1 MSMKNNFSNQNSDQP
16 IFAKPSGLLN
26 AAFIETPCPTTWDK
40 MTGDDTV
47 RFCNLCSLNVY
58 NIAAMTD
65 KEAEAVLARGRAQ
78 GKMCALL
85 YRRPDGTIMTDN
97 CPRSLRKIRDASKWV
112 KLKIVAAI
120 ALGMAIFSPAP
131 AQSQNA
137 DSANKVE
144 KKNSPPKNIPM
155 PGGISFRW
163 TDDTLYKE
171 EVSTKVLSKWL
182 DAKSN
187 PQTPVVSFK
196 VDANGVAS
204 GIKIVT
210 SSGSEDIDRAAL
222 KTIAKMSPFE
232 KPPAGCKMPVDI
244 EVRKAEVKS
253 KQTH

>member
-1 MSMKNNFSNQNSDQP
+1 MKQP

-58 NIAAMTD
+58 NIAAMSD
-65 KEAEAVLARGRAQ
+65 REAEAVLARGRAQ

-120 ALGMAIFSPAP
+120 ALGIAIFSPAP

-137 DSANKVE
+137 DSA
-144 KKNSPPKNIPM
+144 KKPVPKEAPPSLPM
-155 PGGISFRW
+155 PGGIAFKW
-163 TDDTLYKE
+163 ADDTFYKD
-171 EVSTKVLSKWL
+171 EVTHIVLAKWL
-182 DAKSN
+182 DGNSN
-187 PQTPVVSFK
+187 PPTPVVSFK
-196 VDANGVAS
+196 IDAKGVAS
-204 GIKIVT
+204 EIKIVT
-210 SSGSEDIDRAAL
+210 SSGSKDIDDAAL

-232 KPPAGCKMPVDI
+232 KPPAGCRMPI
-244 EVRKAEVKS
+244 EIVVRKPEVKGG
-253 KQTH
+253 K

>member
-1 MSMKNNFSNQNSDQP
+1 MKN
-16 IFAKPSGLLN
+16 LLN

-47 RFCNLCSLNVY
+47 RFCGLCSLNVY

-65 KEAEAVLARGRAQ
+65 TEAEAVLAIGRAS

-112 KLKIVAAI
+112 NLKIVAAI

-137 DSANKVE
+137 DSANKGKVE
-144 KKNSPPKNIPM
+144 KSSAAPPQPIAM

-163 TDDTLYKE
+163 TDDKFYKD
-171 EVSTKVLSKWL
+171 EVTHMILAKWL
-182 DAKSN
+182 DANSN
-187 PQTPVVSFK
+187 PPTPVVSFK
-196 VDANGVAS
+196 INTKGVAYDL
-204 GIKIVT
+204 KVVT
-210 SSGSEDIDRAAL
+210 TSGSEDIDDVAL
-222 KTIAKMSPFE
+222 KTIVKMKFD
-232 KPPAGCKMPVDI
+232 KPPAGCRMPV
-244 EVRKAEVKS
+244 EMTVRKPAAAAGS
-253 KQTH
+253 K